1 MIILPDPVYNPNF
14 LDGDSIS
21 SRTKLA
27 PGVTIAKYL
36 GAYGDKTPFSHI
48 GTAEE
53 RKQIA
58 RNLYL
63 HSEMY
68 RTINGNTEL
77 FNDVRLIVSEGIYK
91 GGPLETVGGDNLKK
105 QNGRVVVYQVID
117 REGKIDHASTYDVA
131 KYWKDYCFY
140 DKITL
145 DYDIY
150 NPDGSLTSQIVVE
163 ITDVPESFD
172 VNFKLQVA
180 TNYNGKLL
188 TSGELAEVKLD

>member
-63 HSEMY
+63 HAEMY

-91 GGPLETVGGDNLKK
+91 GGPLETVGGDNIKK

-117 REGKIDHASTYDVA
+117 REGKIDHATTYDIA

-140 DKITL
+140 DKLTL

-163 ITDVPESFD
+163 MADVPESFD
-172 VNFKLQVA
+172 VNFKLQIA

-188 TSGELAEVKLD
+188 SGGELAEVKLD

>member
-91 GGPLETVGGDNLKK
+91 GGPLETVGGDNIKK

-117 REGKIDHASTYDVA
+117 REGKIDHAATYDIA

>member
-1 MIILPDPVYNPNF
+1 MIILPDPIYNPNF
-14 LDGDSIS
+14 LDGDKIS

-48 GTAEE
+48 GSSEE

-63 HSEMY
+63 HAEMY

-91 GGPLETVGGDNLKK
+91 GGPLETVGGDNIKK

-117 REGKIDHASTYDVA
+117 REGKIDHSATFDVA
-131 KYWKDYCFY
+131 EYWKDYCFY
-140 DKITL
+140 DKICL

-163 ITDVPESFD
+163 MPDVPESFD
-172 VNFKLQVA
+172 INFKLGIA

>member
-1 MIILPDPVYNPNF
+1 MIILPDPIYNPNF
-14 LDGDSIS
+14 LDGDKIS

-48 GTAEE
+48 GDANK

-63 HSEMY
+63 HAELY
-68 RTINGNTEL
+68 RTINGNTDL
-77 FNDVRLIVSEGIYK
+77 FNNVRLIVSEGIYK

-105 QNGRVVVYQVID
+105 EDGRVVVYQVID
-117 REGKIDHASTYDVA
+117 REGKIDHSATFDIA
-131 KYWKDYCFY
+131 EYWKDYTFY

-163 ITDVPESFD
+163 MPEVGESFD
-172 VNFKLQVA
+172 LNFKFGIS

-188 TSGELAEVKLD
+188 SSKELIEVKLD

>member
-14 LDGDSIS
+14 LDGDKIS

-48 GTAEE
+48 GDADK

-63 HSEMY
+63 HAELY
-68 RTINGNTEL
+68 RTINGNTDL

-105 QNGRVVVYQVID
+105 EDGRVVVYQVID
-117 REGKIDHASTYDVA
+117 REGKIDHSATFDIA
-131 KYWKDYCFY
+131 EYWKDYTFY

-163 ITDVPESFD
+163 MPEVGESFD
-172 VNFKLQVA
+172 LNFKFGIS

-188 TSGELAEVKLD
+188 SSKELIEVKLD

>member
-1 MIILPDPVYNPNF
+1 MIILPDPIYNPNF
-14 LDGDSIS
+14 LDGESIS

-36 GAYGDKTPFSHI
+36 GAYGDKTPFSHV
-48 GTAEE
+48 GKPED

-63 HSEMY
+63 HAEMY
-68 RTINGNTEL
+68 RTINGNTDL
-77 FNDVRLIVSEGIYK
+77 FNNVRLIVSEGIYK

-117 REGKIDHASTYDVA
+117 REGKIDHVSTFDVA
-131 KYWKDYCFY
+131 EYWKDYCFY

-163 ITDVPESFD
+163 MPDVPESFD
-172 VNFKLQVA
+172 INFKLGIA

>member
-1 MIILPDPVYNPNF
+1 MIILPDPIYNPNF
-14 LDGDSIS
+14 LDGDKIS

-27 PGVTIAKYL
+27 PGVTIVKYL

-117 REGKIDHASTYDVA
+117 REGKIDHVSTFDVA
-131 KYWKDYCFY
+131 EYWKDYCFY

-163 ITDVPESFD
+163 MPDVPESFD
-172 VNFKLQVA
+172 INFKLGIA

>member
-1 MIILPDPVYNPNF
+1 MIILPDPIYNPNF
-14 LDGDSIS
+14 LDGDKIS

-27 PGVTIAKYL
+27 PGVTIAKCL

-48 GTAEE
+48 GSADK

-63 HSEMY
+63 HAELY
-68 RTINGNTEL
+68 RTINGNTDL
-77 FNDVRLIVSEGIYK
+77 FNSVRLIVSEGIYK
-91 GGPLETVGGDNLKK
+91 GGPLEIVGGENLKK
-105 QNGRVVVYQVID
+105 EDGRVVVYQVID
-117 REGKIDHASTYDVA
+117 REGNIDHSATFDVA
-131 KYWKDYCFY
+131 EYWKDYCFY
-140 DKITL
+140 NKITL

-163 ITDVPESFD
+163 MPEVTESFD
-172 VNFKLQVA
+172 LNFAFGIA

-188 TSGELAEVKLD
+188 SSKELIEVKLD

>member
-1 MIILPDPVYNPNF
+1 MIILPDPLYNPNF
-14 LDGDSIS
+14 LDGDKIS

-63 HSEMY
+63 HAEMY
-68 RTINGNTEL
+68 RTINGNTDL
-77 FNDVRLIVSEGIYK
+77 FNNVRLIVSEGIYK
-91 GGPLETVGGDNLKK
+91 GGPLETVGGDNVKK
-105 QNGRVVVYQVID
+105 QDGRLVVYQVID
-117 REGKIDHASTYDVA
+117 REGKIDHSATFDIA
-131 KYWKDYCFY
+131 EYWKDYCFF
-140 DKITL
+140 DKLTL

-150 NPDGSLTSQIVVE
+150 NPDGSLTSQIAIEMPEVS
-163 ITDVPESFD
+163 ESFD
-172 VNFKLQVA
+172 LDFKGSV
-180 TNYNGKLL
+180 TTTYNSKLL
-188 TSGELAEVKLD
+188 SSKELIEVKLD

>member
-1 MIILPDPVYNPNF
+1 MTIRIYPDPQFNPENQG
-14 LDGDSIS
+14 LVS
-21 SRTKLA
+21 SKTKLER
-27 PGVTIAKYL
+27 GITMAKFL

-48 GTAEE
+48 GTADE

-63 HSEMY
+63 HAEMY

-77 FNDVRLIVSEGIYK
+77 FNDIRLIVSEGIYK
-91 GGPLETVGGDNLKK
+91 GGPLETVGGDNIKK

-117 REGKIDHASTYDVA
+117 RNGKIDHTATFDIA
-131 KYWKDYCFY
+131 EYWKDYCFY

-150 NPDGSLTSQIVVE
+150 NPDGTLTSQIVVE
-163 ITDVPESFD
+163 MPDVPESFD
-172 VNFKLQVA
+172 INFKLGIA

-188 TSGELAEVKLD
+188 TSGELAEVKLS

>member
-1 MIILPDPVYNPNF
+1 MIILPDPIYNPNF
-14 LDGDSIS
+14 LDGDKIS

-48 GTAEE
+48 GDADK

-63 HSEMY
+63 HAELY
-68 RTINGNTEL
+68 RTINGNTDL
-77 FNDVRLIVSEGIYK
+77 FNNVRLIVSEGIYK

-105 QNGRVVVYQVID
+105 EDGRVVVYQVID
-117 REGKIDHASTYDVA
+117 REGKIDHSATFDIA
-131 KYWKDYCFY
+131 EYWKDYTFY

-163 ITDVPESFD
+163 MPEVGESFD
-172 VNFKLQVA
+172 LNFKFGIS

-188 TSGELAEVKLD
+188 SSKELIEVKLD

>member
-1 MIILPDPVYNPNF
+1 MIILPDPLYNPNF
-14 LDGDSIS
+14 LDGNQIS

-36 GAYGDKTPFSHI
+36 GAYGDKTPFSHV
-48 GTAEE
+48 GPASE

-63 HSEMY
+63 HAEMY
-68 RTINGNTEL
+68 RTINGNTDL
-77 FNDVRLIVSEGIYK
+77 FNNVRLIVSEGIYK

-105 QNGRVVVYQVID
+105 EDGRVVAYQVID
-117 REGKIDHASTYDVA
+117 REGNIDHSATFDIA
-131 KYWKDYCFY
+131 EYWKDYCFY
-140 DKITL
+140 EKITL

-163 ITDVPESFD
+163 MPEVTESFD
-172 VNFKLQVA
+172 LNFGFSIS
-180 TNYNGKLL
+180 TNYNGKQL
-188 TSGELAEVKLD
+188 SGGELIEVKLD